1 MMSFYAASRAKGQ
14 QLQYVKERIVLV
26 KGLKVKGPMS
36 KVTMSDLGLLDFLT
50 FDQRFKI
57 FSIAIF
63 L

>member
-1 MMSFYAASRAKGQ
+1 MSELKDPKSIGCKVFICRRSG
-14 QLQYVKERIVLV
+14 
-26 KGLKVKGPMS
+26 GLKVKGPMS